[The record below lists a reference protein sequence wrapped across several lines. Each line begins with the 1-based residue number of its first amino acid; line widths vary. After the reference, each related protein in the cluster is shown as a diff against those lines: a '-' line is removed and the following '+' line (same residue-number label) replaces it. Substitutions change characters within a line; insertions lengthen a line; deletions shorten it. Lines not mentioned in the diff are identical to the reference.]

1 MDSLHHNHLVSFI
14 SCWSWVIFI
23 YSQLVVM
30 FLRFVIDVLRISA
43 FGLHEDLNSD
53 LHDREDTLARQV
65 SYVNAYL
72 LVLPAGI
79 VGECSLLLLL
89 LLLLLLCACCF
100 VVASMLTSFFPFFS
114 PLSPLLLVSPPSP
127 VSPLSS
133 SSS

>member
-79 VGECSLLLLL
+79 VGECSLLSL